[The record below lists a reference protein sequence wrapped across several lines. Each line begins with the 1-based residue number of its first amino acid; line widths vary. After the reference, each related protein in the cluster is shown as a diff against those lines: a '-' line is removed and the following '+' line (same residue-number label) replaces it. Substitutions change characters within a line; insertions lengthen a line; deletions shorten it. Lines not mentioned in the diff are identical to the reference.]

1 VNAATRSLLI
11 ALAMAAGL
19 SACSSLD
26 KLNPFSGDGKKALAL
41 PSLAAEERLSL
52 AWKSGIGGA
61 GEYSYVPAV
70 VGGAVFVAA
79 RNGDVTRVENGAQIW
94 RTSIGQVISG
104 GVGSD
109 GTLVVVGTPKSDV
122 VALDAK
128 SGKELW
134 RARAGSEVL
143 SAPALGDGMVVVRS
157 GDSRIVAFDAADG
170 KRRWIYQRATPPLSL
185 RSSVGVRMADGKVFA
200 GFPGGKLAALSS
212 SAGSVV
218 WEATVA
224 LPKGTT
230 ELERV
235 TDVTS
240 EPVVVNGIVCSVAYQ
255 GKLACF
261 EVGNGNAIWSRD
273 VSSSLGIDADS
284 RYVYVTD
291 EDGVIDALDR
301 SSGASIWRQ
310 DQLKSR
316 GVGRPLVLG
325 ERIAVADASGYV
337 HLLRRTDGALMARI
351 QTDSSGI
358 RAPLIGS
365 GNKLIAQSIDGGV
378 FAIDGAQ

>member
-1 VNAATRSLLI
+1 MKIATRRVMV
-11 ALAMAAGL
+11 ALAMVSGL
-19 SACSSLD
+19 SACSSLE
-26 KLNPFSGDGKKALAL
+26 KLNPFSGDGNKTVAL
-41 PSLAAEERLSL
+41 PALAAEERLSL
-52 AWKSGIGGA
+52 AWKAGVGGA
-61 GEYSYVPAV
+61 GEYSYIPAV
-70 VGGAVFVAA
+70 SGSAVFAAA
-79 RNGDVTRVENGAQIW
+79 RNGDVTRFDNGVQTW
-94 RTSIGQVISG
+94 RTAIGQAISG

-109 GTLVVVGTPKSDV
+109 GKLVVVGTPKSDV

-143 SAPALGDGMVVVRS
+143 SAPVLGDGLVVVRS
-157 GDSRIVAFDAADG
+157 GDSRIVAFDAAEG

-185 RSSVGVRMADGKVFA
+185 RSSVGIRLEDGKVFA
-200 GFPGGKLAALSS
+200 GFPGGKLVALSS

-255 GKLACF
+255 GKMACF

-273 VSSSLGIDADS
+273 VSSSLGLDADS

-291 EDGVIDALDR
+291 DDGVIDALDR

-325 ERIAVADASGYV
+325 ERLAVADARGYV
-337 HLLRRTDGALMARI
+337 HLLRRTDGALTARI

-358 RAPLIGS
+358 RAPLILA

>member
-1 VNAATRSLLI
+1 MNTSARSLMAVLI
-11 ALAMAAGL
+11 LASALSG
-19 SACSSLD
+19 CSSLD
-26 KLNPFSGDGKKALAL
+26 KLNPFSGDSSKAAPLPALAVQ
-41 PSLAAEERLSL
+41 ERLSL
-52 AWKSGIGGA
+52 AWKAGVGGA
-61 GEYSYVPAV
+61 GEYSYTPAV
-70 VGGAVFVAA
+70 SGSAVFVAS
-79 RNGDVTRVENGAQIW
+79 RGGEVTRFDGGVQTW
-94 RTSIGQVISG
+94 RASIGQLISG

-109 GTLVVVGTPKSDV
+109 GKLVVVGTPKSEV

-143 SAPALGDGMVVVRS
+143 AAPVLGEGVVVVRS
-157 GDSRIVAFDAADG
+157 GDSRIMAFDVADG
-170 KRRWIYQRATPPLSL
+170 KRRWVYQRATPPLSL
-185 RSSVGVRMADGKVFA
+185 RSSVGVRLEDGKVFA
-200 GFPGGKLAALSS
+200 GFPGGKLAALSVRT
-212 SAGSVV
+212 GSVV

-240 EPVVVNGIVCSVAYQ
+240 EPMVVNGIVCSVAYQ

-261 EVGNGNAIWSRD
+261 EVANGNAIWGRD
-273 VSSSLGIDADS
+273 MSSSLGIDADS

-325 ERIAVADASGYV
+325 ERIAVADSRGYV
-337 HLLRRTDGALMARI
+337 HLLRRTDGALTARI

-358 RAPLIGS
+358 RGPLVGAGS
-365 GNKLIAQSIDGGV
+365 QFIAQSVDGGV